1 VTLQGFEELKRALTE
16 LPADLERQA
25 RRVVEDAADRVAS
38 QVRTEYAHV
47 RTGDSKALSDHV
59 RVDIAH
65 DPGMARARVIVD
77 LPYAA
82 SFEFG
87 TQVRKRKGRRGS
99 TGAAPAKPTLVPA
112 ARRARVTMRET
123 LIELVKRQGLGVRD
137 A

>member
-1 VTLQGFEELKRALTE
+1 MPLHLAEPLPKGAEVLPEGADVHCLRIVKQGVVTGE
-16 LPADLERQA
+16 PAAEP
-25 RRVVEDAADRVAS
+25 DA
-38 QVRTEYAHV
+38 
-47 RTGDSKALSDHV
+47 
-59 RVDIAH
+59 
-65 DPGMARARVIVD
+65 ARVIVD